1 LKKYEEN
8 MKKLFF
14 ENQPT
19 TSLSWLALLRSLVG
33 LVILTSWF
41 SNLGKGFYSPD
52 GLLNFFTN
60 VFPQSDNP
68 LTWYAAFINGVIL
81 PIRNL
86 FAPFQLVAEFILG
99 LALFLGG
106 FTRLFSLA
114 GIFFLLN
121 TMLATFG
128 HDWPWAYLMPIV
140 ILGVVFLTGAGRAW
154 GVDRM
159 LFKRFG
165 NRGYLLW

>member
-1 LKKYEEN
+1 
-8 MKKLFF
+8 MRKLFF

-41 SNLGKGFYSPD
+41 SNLGKGFYTPD

-60 VFPQSDNP
+60 VFPQSENP
-68 LTWYAAFINGVIL
+68 LTWYAAFINGTIL
-81 PIRNL
+81 PIRSF
-86 FAPFQLVAEFILG
+86 FAPFQLVAEFTLG

-128 HDWPWAYLMPIV
+128 HDWPWSYLMPIV
-140 ILGVVFLTGAGRAW
+140 ILGVVFLTQAGRAW
-154 GVDRM
+154 GIDR
-159 LFKRFG
+159 LLYKRFG
-165 NRGYLLW
+165 DKGYLLW